1 MIDTFEEDVVLLE
14 AQQDNMDLC
23 NNPDE
28 LDIVSDGAGLQAMKM
43 LRAMEAAAAGA

>member
-1 MIDTFEEDVVLLE
+1 MLYVKLLQ
-14 AQQDNMDLC
+14 QQDNMDLC

-43 LRAMEAAAAGA
+43 LRDMEAAAGSQAQAAE